1 MKQLLA
7 IFIITSLEVTGQ
19 SFNSYFIGNE
29 LDVTVTSLGGI
40 CLMGG
45 AAEDDNAMK
54 WFLERANGGDVL
66 VIRTSGS
73 DGYNNYLYNDLATEV
88 NSVETI
94 VFNTPLGSNS
104 SYIHEKIQKAEAI
117 WIAGGDQWDYVNY
130 WRGTPV
136 DSLINIA
143 ISERNI
149 TIGGT
154 SAGMAVLGGAYFSAQ
169 NGTVTSQ
176 TALNNPFDQNITID
190 NTSFFNLPI
199 LSNVITDTHYDDPD
213 RKGRHAVFMARM
225 QENASET
232 VRGIACDEYTAVCID
247 ETGIASVFGD
257 YPSYNDFAYFLQVN
271 CEHLENTP
279 EVLEENTPLT
289 WYINNEAIK
298 VFKVPGKTNGSG
310 YLNLNNWSEGVGG
323 SWLNWSI
330 EDGVLN
336 TEGCPPISCNTESV
350 EETDLVNVKPE
361 LITDVMGRKVFAKK
375 NTLLFFH
382 YKNGEIRK
390 RFITKD

>member
-29 LDVTVTSLGGI
+29 LDVTVASLGGI

-66 VIRTSGS
+66 VIRASGS
-73 DGYNNYLYNDLATEV
+73 DGYNNYLYNDLGTEV

-169 NGTVTSQ
+169 
-176 TALNNPFDQNITID
+176 
-190 NTSFFNLPI
+190 
-199 LSNVITDTHYDDPD
+199 
-213 RKGRHAVFMARM
+213 M
-225 QENASET
+225 
-232 VRGIACDEYTAVCID
+232 
-247 ETGIASVFGD
+247 
-257 YPSYNDFAYFLQVN
+257 
-271 CEHLENTP
+271 
-279 EVLEENTPLT
+279 
-289 WYINNEAIK
+289 
-298 VFKVPGKTNGSG
+298 
-310 YLNLNNWSEGVGG
+310 
-323 SWLNWSI
+323 
-330 EDGVLN
+330 
-336 TEGCPPISCNTESV
+336 
-350 EETDLVNVKPE
+350 E
-361 LITDVMGRKVFAKK
+361 L
-375 NTLLFFH
+375 
-382 YKNGEIRK
+382 
-390 RFITKD
+390 

>member
-73 DGYNNYLYNDLATEV
+73 DGYNNYLYNDLGTEV

-104 SYIHEKIQKAEAI
+104 SYIHDKIQKAEAI
-117 WIAGGDQWDYVNY
+117 WIAGGDRWDYVNY

-154 SAGMAVLGGAYFSAQ
+154 SAGMAVLGGTYFSAQ

-199 LSNVITDTHYDDPD
+199 LSNVITDTHFDDPD

-232 VRGIACDEYTAVCID
+232 VRGIACDEYTAICID

-271 CEHLENTP
+271 CEHLENTS
-279 EVLEENTPLT
+279 EVLAENTPLT

-336 TEGCPPISCNTESV
+336 TQGCPPISCNTESV